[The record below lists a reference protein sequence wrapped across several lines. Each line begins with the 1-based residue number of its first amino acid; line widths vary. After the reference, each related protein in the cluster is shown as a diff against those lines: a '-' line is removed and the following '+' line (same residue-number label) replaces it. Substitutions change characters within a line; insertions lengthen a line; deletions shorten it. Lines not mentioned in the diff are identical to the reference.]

1 MFSISPQHGHAH
13 VCVHVF
19 SLSIYFYFAY
29 LVGVCFNICKG
40 MNQRFLRGRLH
51 SCALHWPGFE
61 VGLVLFL
68 ISCLH
73 FVWLAFAHDMVKL
86 YACCRIPKKNVV
98 RLKPKGTQTGEA
110 EMFK

>member
-19 SLSIYFYFAY
+19 SLCIYFYFAY
-29 LVGVCFNICKG
+29 LVVSVCFNICKG

-86 YACCRIPKKNVV
+86 YACCRIPQEKCCKA
-98 RLKPKGTQTGEA
+98 QTKRHTNGQ
-110 EMFK
+110 KI